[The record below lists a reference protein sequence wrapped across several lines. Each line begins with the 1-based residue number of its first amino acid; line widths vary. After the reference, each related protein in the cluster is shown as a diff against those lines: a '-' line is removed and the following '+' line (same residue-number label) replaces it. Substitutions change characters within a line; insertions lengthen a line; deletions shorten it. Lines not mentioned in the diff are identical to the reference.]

1 MLKTQESL
9 QTLSTIDTAE
19 NSLNKGISIL
29 TNEKQKWS
37 VLMQQLLN
45 SVLLINGSVWS

>member
-9 QTLSTIDTAE
+9 QTLSTIDAAE

-45 SVLLINGSVWS
+45 SVLLINGSVWY